1 MSTPSARAQRLAD
14 LFSIFAPAFLKW
26 QYAGVLVPGMTYPR
40 MNLIH
45 ALAEEGP
52 QIMSALRD
60 RLGVSARN
68 ITVLVDGLEKEGYV
82 RRVPHPEDRR
92 ATVIELTDDGRAAHR
107 RVYARHADRAAAL
120 FAALPPAD
128 QQDLARILARLAGA
142 LAETSAAEGKPLDL
156 DPGAFRIDPP
166 ATDTQHATSSAG
178 SPARRRGR

>member
-1 MSTPSARAQRLAD
+1 VSIPPPPAQRLAD

-45 ALAEEGP
+45 VLAEDGP

-68 ITVLVDGLEKEGYV
+68 ITVLVDGLEKEGFA
-82 RRVPHPEDRR
+82 RRVPHPDDRR
-92 ATVIELTDDGRAAHR
+92 ATVIELTDAGHAAHR
-107 RVYARHADRAAAL
+107 HVYARHADRAAAL

-128 QQDLARILARLAGA
+128 QQHLARILARLAET
-142 LAETSAAEGKPLDL
+142 LATTSAAEGRPLDL
-156 DPGAFRIDPP
+156 DPTGFRVDPHP
-166 ATDTQHATSSAG
+166 TDRDDVT
-178 SPARRRGR
+178 RRG